1 MGRLGAKGVVGKVGL
16 RHDKKDEAP
25 RLVSAGVSGIR
36 VDDAIFK
43 GQESG

>member
-1 MGRLGAKGVVGKVGL
+1 MEC
-16 RHDKKDEAP
+16 DKKDDAP
-25 RLVSAGVSGIR
+25 RLVWAGVSGIR